1 MASKDDVLA
10 TAKEVYPL
18 ENFYLLVK
26 GNQDPGYVST
36 QLEKLKGSA
45 PQEKKSSHPLTP
57 SQEELRGVFDLDL
70 TAHLLTHLPNLPDK
84 ACQVSRDLVTRLRCA
99 LASGS
104 FSIDMLNDC
113 LPPGSPEG
121 TVITKAGWYTATVSD
136 LVKDGYNVTYGKVI
150 FPVPATLSQC
160 VKIVKSTAEIY
171 SRHGGTAL
179 HVRGESEETE
189 TSEWMNLTI
198 WVLEKEGSNLIFPGT
213 GFVSNYTVMD
223 PNSPDAPMSLLF
235 KKGGVDSGS
244 ITTFLT
250 AYEGDNIWG
259 LLPNDDYRDLLVKE
273 GKITTTASAA
283 AVDALDAVADST
295 KLTYKTRSS
304 FSSRR

>member
-1 MASKDDVLA
+1 MK
-10 TAKEVYPL
+10 
-18 ENFYLLVK
+18 N
-26 GNQDPGYVST
+26 GGY
-36 QLEKLKGSA
+36 K
-45 PQEKKSSHPLTP
+45 
-57 SQEELRGVFDLDL
+57 
-70 TAHLLTHLPNLPDK
+70 
-84 ACQVSRDLVTRLRCA
+84 
-99 LASGS
+99 
-104 FSIDMLNDC
+104 
-113 LPPGSPEG
+113 
-121 TVITKAGWYTATVSD
+121 
-136 LVKDGYNVTYGKVI
+136 VTYGKVI
-150 FPVPATLSQC
+150 FPVPATLPQC

-179 HVRGESEETE
+179 HVRGASEETE

-198 WVLEKEGSNLIFPGT
+198 WVLEKEGSILIFPGT
-213 GFVSNYTVMD
+213 GFVGNYTVMD
-223 PNSPDAPMSLLF
+223 PNSPDTPMSLLF

-259 LLPNDDYRDLLVKE
+259 LLPNNDYRDLLVKE

-295 KLTYKTRSS
+295 ELTYKTRSS